1 MIVDYLPQ
9 FKRHLPTLRG
19 KLSRLRPLPVSDPLL
34 RSTDDTED
42 STFWCGNEVIFLV
55 SLSCSS
61 LCFLKTSFRNI
72 EPCDR
77 LPDVKISYIHMCGT
91 IQEKFD
97 KELPA
102 PEEVLQCFKCI
113 PCTSISSSLAC
124 FVSAVSAVA
133 NYGGHS

>member
-9 FKRHLPTLRG
+9 FKRNVPTLRG
-19 KLSRLRPLPVSDPLL
+19 KLSRLRTLPVSDPLL
-34 RSTDDTED
+34 RSTDGTED

-55 SLSCSS
+55 SCSS
-61 LCFLKTSFRNI
+61 LCFLKICFRNI
-72 EPCDR
+72 EPYDR
-77 LPDVKISYIHMCGT
+77 MKISYIHMCGT

-102 PEEVLQCFKCI
+102 PEEVLQCFELF
-113 PCTSISSSLAC
+113 PCASISTSLAC